1 MLARF
6 AYRGPVIAA
15 LVDVD
20 LHIPQANSLKA
31 KRSVVKSL
39 IAALQN
45 DLKVSVAEVGHQD
58 LWQRCRL
65 GVAIA
70 AGSEVGARKVAQS
83 VEKIVWREPRVEI
96 VSFAVDIVASEE

>member
-1 MLARF
+1 M
-6 AYRGPVIAA
+6 IAA
-15 LVDVD
+15 LVDVE
-20 LHIPQANSLKA
+20 LHIPAAGSLKA

-39 IAALQN
+39 IAGLQR

-70 AGSEVGARKVAQS
+70 AGSETGARKVAQQ

-96 VSFAVDIVASEE
+96 VSIRVEIVASED

>member
-1 MLARF
+1 M
-6 AYRGPVIAA
+6 IAA
-15 LVDVD
+15 LVDVE
-20 LHIPQANSLKA
+20 LHIPAANSLKA

>member
-1 MLARF
+1 M
-6 AYRGPVIAA
+6 IAA
-15 LVDVD
+15 LVDVE
-20 LHIPQANSLKA
+20 LHIPASNSLKA

-39 IAALQN
+39 VAGLQR

-58 LWQRCRL
+58 LWQLCRL

-70 AGSEVGARKVAQS
+70 AGSEIGARKVAQQ

-96 VSFAVDIVASEE
+96 VSIRVEIVASEE

>member
-1 MLARF
+1 ME
-6 AYRGPVIAA
+6 VE
-15 LVDVD
+15 
-20 LHIPQANSLKA
+20 LHIPAATSLKA

-65 GVAIA
+65 GVAVA
-70 AGSEVGARKVAQS
+70 AGSETGARKVAQS

-96 VSFAVDIVASEE
+96 VSFHVEVVAPEED

>member
-1 MLARF
+1 M
-6 AYRGPVIAA
+6 IAA
-15 LVDVD
+15 LVDVE
-20 LHIPQANSLKA
+20 LFIPAAGSLKA

-39 IAALQN
+39 IAGLQN
-45 DLKVSVAEVGHQD
+45 ELKVSVSENGHQD

-70 AGSEVGARKVAQS
+70 AGSETGARKVAQQ

-96 VSFAVDIVASEE
+96 VSIRVEIVASED

>member
-1 MLARF
+1 M
-6 AYRGPVIAA
+6 IAA
-15 LVDVD
+15 LVDVE
-20 LHIPQANSLKA
+20 LHIPAASSLKA

-39 IAALQN
+39 VAALQN
-45 DLKVSVAEVGHQD
+45 DLRVSVTENGHQD
-58 LWQRCRL
+58 LWQRCSL

-96 VSFAVDIVASEE
+96 VSIRVEIVASEEQ